1 MTTTARV
8 MERAPAGGRPGR
20 VRRIVHLM
28 LVSLLLL
35 VAGCGDGGF
44 SGLYGA
50 PLPGGADLGDRPYRI
65 TVRFQDV
72 LDLVPQAAV
81 KVNDVAVGR
90 VERVRLA
97 DDGTTAL
104 ADLAV
109 NGDITLPANA
119 EAELRQ
125 SSLLGEKFVELRPPG
140 DGGGRGALDD
150 GDVIPLDRTNRNP
163 QVEEVLGALSLLLNG
178 GGVEQLRDIVGE
190 LNNTLAGNEPE
201 LKALL
206 TRVDELAT
214 TLDGQRGEIV
224 RAIEG
229 VHRLSGTLSKQ
240 RGHLAT
246 ALDHLEPG
254 LKVVS
259 GQREQLVGMLTS
271 LRKLSGTGTRVVD
284 ASKQSLV
291 ANLKALTPTLEK
303 LAEAGADLPQAMQL
317 LPSYPIPVFGESI
330 MHGDYANVSVRL
342 DLQLDAILENILN
355 ARRPPVQLPH
365 DDGTGAEG
373 AIPFNDGTAPPPLPL
388 PGASQQLTAPQDG
401 GEQAPVGHGRGD
413 GGVGG
418 LVGGLL
424 GGG

>member
-1 MTTTARV
+1 MGAEGSGRARRGRLR
-8 MERAPAGGRPGR
+8 RA
-20 VRRIVHLM
+20 VRLS
-28 LVSLLLL
+28 LACLLLL

-44 SGLYGA
+44 SGLYNA
-50 PLPGGADLGDRPYRI
+50 PLPGGADLGERPYRI

-97 DDGTTAL
+97 RDGKTAL

-109 NGDITLPANA
+109 NGDTSLPANA

-125 SSLLGEKFVELRPPG
+125 SSMLGEKFVELRPPG
-140 DGGGRGALDD
+140 GGGRGELGD

-178 GGVEQLRDIVGE
+178 GGVEQIRDIVGE
-190 LNNTLAGNEPE
+190 LNDALTGNEPE
-201 LKALL
+201 IKALL
-206 TRVDELAT
+206 TRADELVT
-214 TLDGQRGEIV
+214 SLDQQRGDIV
-224 RAIEG
+224 RAIDG
-229 VHRLSGTLSKQ
+229 VHRLSGTLSQQ

-246 ALDHLEPG
+246 ALEHLEPG

-271 LRKLSGTGTRVVD
+271 LRKLSGTGTRVVN

-291 ANLKALTPTLEK
+291 ANLRSLTPTLEK
-303 LAEAGADLPQAMQL
+303 LAEAGTDLPKALQV
-317 LPSYPIPVFGESI
+317 LPTYPIPVFGESI
-330 MHGDYANVSVRL
+330 VHGDYANVSVRL

-365 DDGTGAEG
+365 DDGTGADG
-373 AIPFNDGTAPPPLPL
+373 AIPFNEGENPPPLPL
-388 PGASQQLTAPQDG
+388 PDSSASLTGPQAG
-401 GEQAPVGHGRGD
+401 GEQGGSGGD
-413 GGVGG
+413 SGGPGGLLGG
-418 LVGGLL
+418 LVGG
-424 GGG
+424 G

>member
-1 MTTTARV
+1 MR
-8 MERAPAGGRPGR
+8 RA
-20 VRRIVHLM
+20 VHVT

-44 SGLYGA
+44 SGLYNA

-97 DDGTTAL
+97 EDGKTAL

-109 NGDITLPANA
+109 NGDIGLPADA
-119 EAELRQ
+119 VAELRQ

-140 DGGGRGALDD
+140 DGGTGTLGD

-178 GGVEQLRDIVGE
+178 GGVEQIRDIVGE
-190 LNNTLAGNEPE
+190 LNDALSGNEPE
-201 LKALL
+201 IRALL

-214 TLDGQRGEIV
+214 TLDNQRGDIV
-224 RAIEG
+224 RAIDG
-229 VHRLSGTLSKQ
+229 VHRLSSTLSTQ

-246 ALDHLEPG
+246 ALEHLEPG

-259 GQREQLVGMLTS
+259 GQRKQLVGMLTS
-271 LRKLSGTGTRVVD
+271 LRELSGTGTRVID

-291 ANLKALTPTLEK
+291 ANLQALTPTLEK
-303 LAEAGADLPQAMQL
+303 LAETGADLPKAMQL

-330 MHGDYANVSVRL
+330 MQGDYANVSVRL
-342 DLQLDAILENILN
+342 DLQLDAILENIVN
-355 ARRPPVQLPH
+355 APRSAVQLPD
-365 DDGTGAEG
+365 DDGTGADG
-373 AIPFNDGTAPPPLPL
+373 AIPFNDGDSPPPLPL
-388 PGASQQLTAPQDG
+388 PGSSQPLTASPPDG
-401 GEQAPVGHGRGD
+401 GQGRSGAGGGFD
-413 GGVGG
+413 G
-418 LVGGLL
+418 LLGGLL

>member
-1 MTTTARV
+1 MTVTTV
-8 MERAPAGGRPGR
+8 PAAQRKPNGRPGKA
-20 VRRIVHLM
+20 RRALHLS
-28 LVSLLLL
+28 LVCLLLL

-44 SGLYGA
+44 SGLYNA

-65 TVRFQDV
+65 TVRFNDV

-97 DDGTTAL
+97 DDGKTAL

-109 NGDITLPANA
+109 NGDIDLPADA
-119 EAELRQ
+119 VAELRQ

-140 DGGGRGALDD
+140 DGGGTGTLGD

-190 LNNTLAGNEPE
+190 LNDALAGNEPE
-201 LKALL
+201 IRALL

-214 TLDGQRGEIV
+214 TLDRQRGEIV
-224 RAIEG
+224 RAIDG

-259 GQREQLVGMLTS
+259 GQRQQLVGMLTS

-291 ANLKALTPTLEK
+291 ANLRALTPTLEK
-303 LAEAGADLPQAMQL
+303 LAETGADLPKAMQL

-365 DDGTGAEG
+365 DDGTGADG
-373 AIPFNDGTAPPPLPL
+373 AIPFNDGDAPPPLPL
-388 PGASQQLTAPQDG
+388 PDPSGSLTAPQSG
-401 GEQAPVGHGRGD
+401 GGQGRPGGD
-413 GGVGG
+413 GGG
-418 LVGGLL
+418 VGGLL
-424 GGG
+424 GGLLGGG

>member
-1 MTTTARV
+1 MGAEGSGRARRGRLR
-8 MERAPAGGRPGR
+8 RA
-20 VRRIVHLM
+20 VRLS
-28 LVSLLLL
+28 LACLLLL

-44 SGLYGA
+44 SGLYNA
-50 PLPGGADLGDRPYRI
+50 PLPGGADLGERPYRI

-97 DDGTTAL
+97 RDGKTAL

-109 NGDITLPANA
+109 NGDTSLPANA

-125 SSLLGEKFVELRPPG
+125 SSMLGEKFVELRPPG
-140 DGGGRGALDD
+140 GGGGRGELGD

-178 GGVEQLRDIVGE
+178 GGVEQIRDIVGE
-190 LNNTLAGNEPE
+190 LNDALTGNEPE
-201 LKALL
+201 IKALL
-206 TRVDELAT
+206 TRADELVT
-214 TLDGQRGEIV
+214 SLDQQRGDIV
-224 RAIEG
+224 RAIDG
-229 VHRLSGTLSKQ
+229 VHRLSGTLSQQ

-246 ALDHLEPG
+246 ALEHLEPG

-271 LRKLSGTGTRVVD
+271 LRKLSGTGTRVVN

-291 ANLKALTPTLEK
+291 ANLRSLTPTLEK
-303 LAEAGADLPQAMQL
+303 LAEAGTDLPKALQV
-317 LPSYPIPVFGESI
+317 LPTYPIPVFGESI
-330 MHGDYANVSVRL
+330 VHGDYANVSVRL

-365 DDGTGAEG
+365 DDGTGADG
-373 AIPFNDGTAPPPLPL
+373 AIPFNEGENPPPLPL
-388 PGASQQLTAPQDG
+388 PDSSASLTGPQAG
-401 GEQAPVGHGRGD
+401 GEQGGSGGD
-413 GGVGG
+413 SGGP
-418 LVGGLL
+418 GGLL
-424 GGG
+424 GGLMGGG